1 MQSLL
6 GKKILLGVSGS
17 IAAYKAVILLRGLQK
32 SGATVRV
39 IMTPA
44 ATKFVTP
51 LTFEAITHTPVHSEL
66 VTHQSWNNHID
77 ISLWADAFVIAP
89 ATANTIAKL
98 VHGLADDMLSTAY
111 LASRCPVFLAPSMDV
126 DMWHHIVTQNNIA
139 LFKSNGGRVIPV
151 GNGYLAS
158 GLTGE
163 GRMAEPEDIVDALTD
178 FFSLQTSLLS
188 GKKVLIT
195 AGPTYENIDPVRF
208 IGNASTGKMG
218 VAIADAIAKKGGLVT
233 LILGPSNITPGEASI
248 KIVNVR
254 SAQEMFEE
262 ADKIHSETDISIF
275 SAAVADYRPMSIAK
289 EKIKKSSEDL
299 TIKLIKNPD
308 IAYELGKK
316 KTSQQIHIGF
326 ALESTTGEEYAREKL
341 ERKNFDL
348 VILNSLT
355 DKGAGFGGD
364 TNKTTFFYRNNK
376 SKKFELKSKTQV
388 AQDIVLALEDFL
400 ISNN

>member
-126 DMWHHIVTQNNIA
+126 DMWHHIVTQNNIT

-326 ALESTTGEEYAREKL
+326 ALESTTGEEYAQEKL
-341 ERKNFDL
+341 EKKNFDL